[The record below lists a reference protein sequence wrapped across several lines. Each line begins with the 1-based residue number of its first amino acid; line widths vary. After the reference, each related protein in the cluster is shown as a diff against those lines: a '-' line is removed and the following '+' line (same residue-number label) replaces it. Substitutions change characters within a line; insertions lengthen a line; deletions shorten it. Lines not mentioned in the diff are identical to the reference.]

1 MVKEKIRE
9 AILEAIREKAKEAF
23 DKSQNVVPVKT
34 GNLKR
39 SGEYKEIDDGGQILY
54 AVEYAS
60 VIERGTESSIEVVN
74 GFYRRDG
81 TYVKSHTKKVSAK
94 QGRKYIENSLK
105 DAFSNLNSSLEYS
118 LKRRFKKVI

>member
-39 SGEYKEIDDGGQILY
+39 SGTCKEIENGSNIIY
-54 AVEYAS
+54 SAEYAS
-60 VIERGTESSIEVVN
+60 NIEHGVEDHIEVVN
-74 GFYRRDG
+74 GFYRKDG
-81 TYVKSHTKKVSAK
+81 SYVKSHTKRVSAR
-94 QGRKYIENSLK
+94 QGKKYIENSLK
-105 DAFSNLNSSLEYS
+105 SAFDNFNSSLEYS